1 MTPHLARNV
10 FRPDPKK
17 YILVQYLSIM
27 RLHPSLSLMLPIIP
41 VKNGAHAMDWLS
53 FFARLYPSRCQCYL
67 RSWSPRSWTTM
78 ECRTSTA
85 CLRQQMSL
93 LQLPQPI
100 VLRTATGSGRKGG
113 DFWFFTFLRWLS
125 RGSLPCLWVSS
136 GICRLYVPT
145 VIWPGIEPSYCIPA
159 VQLPPVLPSPYK
171 FFNQKFTGHCFS
183 HHIRCGNPRP
193 VSQLLT

>member
-1 MTPHLARNV
+1 MKFGVIKPPPDRIRFPFGDRKSPSRFHIIRLLFLLVMTPHLARNV

-113 DFWFFTFLRWLS
+113 DF
-125 RGSLPCLWVSS
+125 
-136 GICRLYVPT
+136 
-145 VIWPGIEPSYCIPA
+145 
-159 VQLPPVLPSPYK
+159 
-171 FFNQKFTGHCFS
+171 
-183 HHIRCGNPRP
+183 
-193 VSQLLT
+193 